1 MYVVQALSSIVQNN
15 YGNEVD
21 EEVEVNLIQPEV
33 VHKIA
38 MAAIVRTAA
47 AYQSGST
54 KQASNMLLSLQNTL
68 SKELEYIFHL
78 HAEFVQLT
86 EQIMASDLPEDSE
99 KGGARLP
106 GDPRVLRARA
116 QGEHEGPSSSSAST
130 SSRTPTEESLNA
142 WATDANDCVFENN
155 ELFLGRAVV
164 MPPIWETIQQAA
176 KTHAWQDEDMALA
189 SLMGSRHQRVRFEAM
204 NSISL
209 MPKQCAPKLQKCHKL
224 LVPALCTAM
233 SEPVAKVQ
241 VQVTTAMTSLLPQW
255 TTKWSTTA

>member
-1 MYVVQALSSIVQNN
+1 MYVVQALSNITQNN

-21 EEVEVNLIQPEV
+21 EEVEVNLTQPEV

-54 KQASNMLLSLQNTL
+54 KQANNMLLSLQNAI
-68 SKELEYIFHL
+68 SKEPEQIFHL
-78 HAEFVQLT
+78 RAEFAQLA
-86 EQIMASDLPEDSE
+86 EQIMASGLPEGSK

-106 GDPRVLRARA
+106 DDPRVLRARA

-130 SSRTPTEESLNA
+130 SSRTPTEESLYA

-164 MPPIWETIQQAA
+164 M
-176 KTHAWQDEDMALA
+176 L
-189 SLMGSRHQRVRFEAM
+189 F
-204 NSISL
+204 IS
-209 MPKQCAPKLQKCHKL
+209 
-224 LVPALCTAM
+224 
-233 SEPVAKVQ
+233 SERE
-241 VQVTTAMTSLLPQW
+241 
-255 TTKWSTTA
+255 